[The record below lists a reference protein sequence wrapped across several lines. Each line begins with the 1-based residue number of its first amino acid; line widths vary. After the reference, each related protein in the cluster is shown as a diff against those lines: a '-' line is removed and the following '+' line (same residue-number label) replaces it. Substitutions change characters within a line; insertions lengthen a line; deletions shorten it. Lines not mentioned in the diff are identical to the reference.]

1 MNTKLSARVLTGAV
15 LSTLVLTFTP
25 ASAAVSASGYEQQVV
40 DRTNLKRTERDI
52 PKVKTQSCVD
62 RYAERH
68 GAWMAKHRQLK
79 HQNMRTVLDACNLK
93 GVSENIAYGYT
104 SGTTAVGAWMNSAG
118 HRRNLL
124 DTKMRYIGVGA
135 VKDKDGVWWVSQVFG
150 RK

>member
-1 MNTKLSARVLTGAV
+1 MNKKLSARVLAGAV

-25 ASAAVSASGYEQQVV
+25 ASAAVSASGYEKQVV

-62 RYAERH
+62 RYAEKQ
-68 GAWMAKHRQLK
+68 GAWMAKHQQLK
-79 HQNMRTVLDACNLK
+79 HQSMKTVLDACNLK

-104 SGTTAVGAWMNSAG
+104 SGTTAVSAWMKSSG
-118 HRRNLL
+118 HRHNLL

-135 VKDKDGVWWVSQVFG
+135 VKDGDGVWWVSQVFG